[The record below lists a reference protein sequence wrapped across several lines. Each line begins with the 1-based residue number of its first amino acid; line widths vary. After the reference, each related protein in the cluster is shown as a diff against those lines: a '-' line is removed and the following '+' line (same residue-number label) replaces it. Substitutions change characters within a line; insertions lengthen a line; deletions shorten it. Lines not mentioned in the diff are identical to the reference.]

1 MIKQTNCEGC
11 FSCVRALPQV
21 FSESMGSV
29 RIDQAEGDKVIKRLG
44 KEAIEACCPHGYLE
58 VSNATK

>member
-1 MIKQTNCEGC
+1 MIKQINCEGC
-11 FSCVRALPQV
+11 LSCVRALPSV

-44 KEAIEACCPHGYLE
+44 KEAIEACCPNGAISVDKE
-58 VSNATK
+58 